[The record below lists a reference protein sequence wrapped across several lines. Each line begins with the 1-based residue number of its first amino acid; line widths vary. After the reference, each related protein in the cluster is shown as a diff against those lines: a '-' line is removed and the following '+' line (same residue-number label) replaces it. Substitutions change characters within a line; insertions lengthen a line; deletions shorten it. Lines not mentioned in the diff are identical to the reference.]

1 MLKLLSITIL
11 PVVIVH
17 SFFFFLTQ
25 VTENENVSLAQL
37 NFELITPFLL
47 LVINYK
53 LAYKKDKS
61 YFIPNFF
68 LILLSSLFGVACGYL
83 NWGLHVVNDLTKK
96 IALLD
101 PDNETIAVDM
111 ALVAWNVIVST
122 IGSVLCSAML
132 ILKNQRN
139 GRSDNHG

>member
-25 VTENENVSLAQL
+25 VTDNVSLTQL
-37 NFELITPFLL
+37 YFELITPFLL

-68 LILLSSLFGVACGYL
+68 LILISSLLGIACGYL
-83 NWGLHVVNDLTKK
+83 NWGLHVVNDLTKR

-139 GRSDNHG
+139 GRLDNHG